1 MEYPKRSMHGD
12 AGEYLMAYTFTKL
25 FGWPCRLYGVD
36 IGVDGE
42 TEVMNA
48 AGKSDGDIIKIQV
61 KSFDTMRGT
70 LFSVYVDER
79 HIQYWKRFCLPV
91 IVCAVDLS
99 TEKVYWKQITAT
111 EAYATT
117 GESKK
122 VTFDLTKDE
131 LTHASKIQ
139 LERLVLPED
148 AKSLEPLMA
157 ELMEKSKRIQQ
168 DIHHYDYEGIDATLA
183 YCKELEQIITKIE
196 PIVLHFPWRLS
207 AAGYGALRSIK
218 HNVRITQNNA
228 NHDFVSMANGG

>member
-1 MEYPKRSMHGD
+1 MEYPKRSRHGD

-42 TEVMNA
+42 TEVMDAN
-48 AGKSDGDIIKIQV
+48 GKSDGDIIKIQV
-61 KSFDTMRGT
+61 KSFSAMQGT
-70 LFSVYVDER
+70 DFSVYVDER

-122 VTFDLTKDE
+122 VTFDLAKDE
-131 LTHASKIQ
+131 LTAASKAA
-139 LERLVLPED
+139 LERLVLPDET
-148 AKSLEPLMA
+148 KQLEPLMA
-157 ELMEKSKRIQQ
+157 ELMEKSKRIEQ
-168 DIHHYDYEGIDATLA
+168 DLHHFDYDAIESTLEH
-183 YCKELEQIITKIE
+183 CRGMNKLISQIET
-196 PIVLHFPWRLS
+196 IVTHFPWRLS
-207 AAGYGALRSIK
+207 AAGYGALWAIK
-218 HNVRITQNNA
+218 QNVRITQNDA
-228 NHDFVSMANGG
+228 DHEHAMMVNGG

>member
-1 MEYPKRSMHGD
+1 VEYPKRSRHGD

-42 TEVMNA
+42 TEVMDA
-48 AGKSDGDIIKIQV
+48 DGKSDGDIIKIQV
-61 KSFDTMRGT
+61 KSFSAIQGT
-70 LFSVYVDER
+70 DFSVYVDER

-122 VTFDLTKDE
+122 VTFDLAKDE
-131 LTHASKIQ
+131 LTAASKAA
-139 LERLVLPED
+139 LERLVLPDET
-148 AKSLEPLMA
+148 KQLEPLMT
-157 ELMEKSKRIQQ
+157 ELIEKSKRIER
-168 DIHHYDYEGIDATLA
+168 DLYHYDYDAIEATLEH
-183 YCKELEQIITKIE
+183 CRGMDRLIGKIEQIVT
-196 PIVLHFPWRLS
+196 HFPWRLS
-207 AAGYGALRSIK
+207 AAGYGALRAIK
-218 HNVRITQNNA
+218 QNVCITQNNA
-228 NHDFVSMANGG
+228 NHEHATMVNGG